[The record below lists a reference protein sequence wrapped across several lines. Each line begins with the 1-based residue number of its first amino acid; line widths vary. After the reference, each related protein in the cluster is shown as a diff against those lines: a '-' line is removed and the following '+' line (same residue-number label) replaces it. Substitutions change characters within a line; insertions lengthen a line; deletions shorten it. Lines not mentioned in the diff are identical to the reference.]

1 MALRIRRGTNA
12 ERLTVTPLAGELI
25 YTTDTKALYVGDGA
39 VVGGKLLASGSTI
52 ISDIVLNSNDITGT
66 GNIDITGN
74 IDVTGNIHAQGNI
87 TADGNL
93 VLGDADTDGI
103 TLNAELTSNI
113 IPDQTDTYALGSTN
127 NRWNL
132 AVIKSVQADAI
143 TTSTIAG
150 TLDGD
155 VKGSV
160 FGEDSTPLVD
170 AIASKVI
177 GPIQNANT
185 AVFTGSV
192 DMTGATVTGD
202 VTGDLTGNV
211 TGDVT
216 GDITGDLTGN
226 IVDNNGRNVVII
238 NEPTIDNGNGTLFI
252 GSFLGDIRGS
262 MFGDDS
268 TILID
273 QTESSF
279 NLDGTVKT
287 VIRPDADNTYELGG
301 SLNGFSDAHI
311 RGKIYIGTY
320 DNVNLRTESVLSVD
334 RLSVKGG
341 VVSRLP
347 VTTTLNGNVQ
357 VGVSRTTVAVNNDSN
372 IQNGAIFRLPGTD
385 ELVVQSVSAGVVTTT
400 TSWTASGGLGGDQVV
415 FYNPP
420 RGNAVHTDDVP
431 ASGIGRNGD
440 VPGLIYSDANFI
452 YVCRGTYDGVT
463 EIWTR
468 SAHVAW

>member
-1 MALRIRRGTNA
+1 MALRIRRGTDA
-12 ERLTVTPLAGELI
+12 ERLTITPDAGELI

-39 VVGGKLLASGSTI
+39 LVGGKLLASGTTI
-52 ISDIVLNSNDITGT
+52 IDDIVLNNNDITGT
-66 GNIDITGN
+66 GSIDITGN

-93 VLGDADTDGI
+93 TLGDADTDGI
-103 TLNAELTSNI
+103 TLNADLTSNI
-113 IPDQTDTYALGSTN
+113 IPDAPDTYAIGSTAK
-127 NRWNL
+127 RWNL
-132 AVIKSVQADAI
+132 AVIKSVEADAI
-143 TTSTIAG
+143 TANTIAG

-160 FGEDSTPLVD
+160 YGEDSTPLID
-170 AIASKVI
+170 AIDSKVI
-177 GPIQNANT
+177 GPIQNAST

-202 VTGDLTGNV
+202 ITGDVTGNVTGNV

-216 GDITGDLTGN
+216 GNLTGK
-226 IVDNNGRNVVII
+226 IIDNNGRDVVII
-238 NEPTIDNGNGTLFI
+238 NEPTLDGGLGTLFI

-262 MFGDDS
+262 LFGDDS

-273 QTESSF
+273 QTESSI
-279 NLDGTVKT
+279 NLDGTIKT
-287 VIRPDADNTYELGG
+287 NIRPDGDGAIELGG

-311 RGKIYIGTY
+311 RGKIYLGTY
-320 DNVNLRTESVLSVD
+320 DNVNLRTENVLGVE

-341 VVSRLP
+341 VVSRPP
-347 VTTTLNGNVQ
+347 VSTTLNGNVQ
-357 VGVSRTTVAVNNDSN
+357 TGVSRTTVAINNDTN

-385 ELVVQSVSAGVVTTT
+385 ELVVQSVAAGVVTTT
-400 TSWTASGGLGGDQVV
+400 TSWTASGGNNGDTIT
-415 FYNPP
+415 FYNPAA
-420 RGNAVHTDDVP
+420 GNSVYTDDVP
-431 ASGIGRNGD
+431 ATGIGRPGD
-440 VPGLIYSDANFI
+440 TPGLIFADANYI
-452 YVCRGTYDGVT
+452 YVCRGVYDGVT